1 VTQHFPA
8 LLIVLPL
15 IAAPFCVLIRKAA
28 LVRIF
33 ATLVTWTCLY
43 FAWQILGRVTDPSN
57 PETIRYAMGGWG
69 MPMGIELRITA
80 INAFIVFIIT
90 GVASLVMP
98 FGFGHKGL
106 SGPEGKEYLFYT
118 LLLLCMCGLMGIA
131 VTGDAFNVFVF
142 LEITSLSS
150 YGLISMGRGRRA
162 LMAAYSYLIMGTIGG
177 TFILVGIGF
186 VYAITGTLNMVDI
199 QGIMP
204 SVIGSPTAVIAFGF
218 LAVGLGIKLAVF
230 PLYQWLPNAYSFAPS
245 KVSAFLSGTATKV
258 SYYVFLRLTFM
269 LFGVGFVFN
278 TLGLQK
284 VLLPLSIAAMFFG
297 SLAAIYQTNIKRL
310 LAYSSIA
317 QVGYMTLGLCLLQ
330 LDGMKVLNFDG
341 MTGGIVH
348 LFNHAVMKSGLFLIV
363 ACIVY
368 RMGTTTIGDM
378 KGFAYRMPVTFAAFV
393 VAGLSIIGVPGT
405 VGFVSKWYLV
415 LGAIAG
421 GHYFVGLL
429 ILLSSLLAV
438 VYVWK
443 VIEVGYFQKPEG
455 PIEKCEAPISM
466 LLPVWI
472 LMFAAIYFGFATELT
487 GGVAETAARSLLTES
502 GVIFAGGT
510 P

>member
-1 VTQHFPA
+1 
-8 LLIVLPL
+8 
-15 IAAPFCVLIRKAA
+15 
-28 LVRIF
+28 
-33 ATLVTWTCLY
+33 
-43 FAWQILGRVTDPSN
+43 
-57 PETIRYAMGGWG
+57 
-69 MPMGIELRITA
+69 
-80 INAFIVFIIT
+80 
-90 GVASLVMP
+90 
-98 FGFGHKGL
+98 
-106 SGPEGKEYLFYT
+106 
-118 LLLLCMCGLMGIA
+118 
-131 VTGDAFNVFVF
+131 
-142 LEITSLSS
+142 
-150 YGLISMGRGRRA
+150 
-162 LMAAYSYLIMGTIGG
+162 
-177 TFILVGIGF
+177 
-186 VYAITGTLNMVDI
+186 
-199 QGIMP
+199 
-204 SVIGSPTAVIAFGF
+204 
-218 LAVGLGIKLAVF
+218 
-230 PLYQWLPNAYSFAPS
+230 
-245 KVSAFLSGTATKV
+245 
-258 SYYVFLRLTFM
+258 
-269 LFGVGFVFN
+269 
-278 TLGLQK
+278 
-284 VLLPLSIAAMFFG
+284 
-297 SLAAIYQTNIKRL
+297 
-310 LAYSSIA
+310 
-317 QVGYMTLGLCLLQ
+317 MTLGLCLLQ